1 MVALLVRVANVD
13 WVHEQQNGIYWI
25 QFSDCFDKSQSTNP
39 KMDPMENPANRLSAS
54 LERDGKAQ
62 AATGTSSLIA
72 TLRKHIGDG
81 HYPAGTRLA
90 EVAVAQAHGVSR
102 TPVRMAFRTL
112 AQEGLLASA
121 GKRGYV
127 VRSFSDADVLCAVE
141 VRGVLEGLAARRL
154 AERGLDTESRRA
166 LQGCIDD
173 GNAVLAKGHLEVSDI
188 ERWSRLN
195 VRFHST
201 IVGAGDTRVIADAVA
216 HNDHLPFASADS
228 IAMQADSLPLEFE
241 KLRLAQMQ
249 HKLVFEA
256 LQRGES
262 ARVEMLMREHAYIG
276 IRYGAL
282 LTVVP

>member
-1 MVALLVRVANVD
+1 
-13 WVHEQQNGIYWI
+13 
-25 QFSDCFDKSQSTNP
+25 
-39 KMDPMENPANRLSAS
+39 MENPPDPSSGAAHHDRHVVSTSGTTS
-54 LERDGKAQ
+54 L
-62 AATGTSSLIA
+62 TA
-72 TLRKHIGDG
+72 TLRKRIGDG

-112 AQEGLLASA
+112 AQEGLLALA

-127 VRSFSDADVLCAVE
+127 VRSFSQADVWCAVE

-154 AERGLDTESRRA
+154 AERGLDADIRRA
-166 LQGCIDD
+166 LQSCIDD
-173 GNAVLAKGHLEVSDI
+173 GEASLAKGHLAVEDI
-188 ERWSRLN
+188 ERWSQLN
-195 VRFHST
+195 VRFHGT
-201 IVGAGDTRVIADAVA
+201 IVSAGDTRVIADAVA

-228 IAMQADSLPLEFE
+228 IAMQADALPLEFE

-262 ARVEMLMREHAYIG
+262 ARAEMLMREHAYIG
-276 IRYGAL
+276 LRYGAL
-282 LTVVP
+282 LSVQP